1 MYIQR
6 VRGFPAAGKV
16 AEFRAALEEWVK
28 KRQSQGLDVS
38 LSRQLFAPDGATL
51 VITTRFRDLTEF
63 EKLTHQIEADPAY
76 QALVAKLAP
85 LSRAPAKSELLE
97 VLVSFPR

>member
-1 MYIQR
+1 MFIQR
-6 VRGFPAAGKV
+6 VRGFPAPGKV
-16 AEFRAALEEWVK
+16 PEFRAAVEEWVK
-28 KRQSQGLDVS
+28 KRQGQGLDTS

-51 VITTRFRDLTEF
+51 VMTTRFRDLAEY
-63 EKLTHQIEADPAY
+63 EKITHQIETDPAS

-97 VLVSFPR
+97 VLVPFPR